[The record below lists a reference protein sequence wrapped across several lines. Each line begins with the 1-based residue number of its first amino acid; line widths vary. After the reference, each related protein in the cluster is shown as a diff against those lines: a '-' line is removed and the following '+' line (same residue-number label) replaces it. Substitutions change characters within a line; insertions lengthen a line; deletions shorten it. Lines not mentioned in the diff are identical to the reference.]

1 MQRGKGHA
9 TEGVQPEK
17 PCRSELLRGV
27 WGERLVEENSRDQ
40 VQQEPCC
47 AP

>member
-1 MQRGKGHA
+1 MHRGKEHA
-9 TEGVQPEK
+9 TEGKQPEK
-17 PCRSELLRGV
+17 LCRSELLHGV
-27 WGERLVEENSRDQ
+27 WGERLVEENSRNQ